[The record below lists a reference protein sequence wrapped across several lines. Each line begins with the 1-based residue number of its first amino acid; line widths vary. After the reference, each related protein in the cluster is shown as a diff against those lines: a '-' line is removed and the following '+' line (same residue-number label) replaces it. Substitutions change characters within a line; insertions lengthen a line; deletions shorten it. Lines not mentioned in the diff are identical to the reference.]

1 MAKDTILKVKF
12 HIFDVEWEDNYE
24 YEAIFFDLNEMKA
37 FIYDN
42 IAVGNNVIVLNK
54 EEVPMDIRTLLTK
67 FSNHFQKGRYI
78 KWQDLQ

>member
-42 IAVGNNVIVLNK
+42 IIVGNNVIVLSK
-54 EEVPMDIRTLLTK
+54 EEVPMDIRTLMTE
-67 FSNHFQKGRYI
+67 FSNHF
-78 KWQDLQ
+78 

>member
-1 MAKDTILKVKF
+1 MAKDTILNVKF

-42 IAVGNNVIVLNK
+42 IMVGNNVVIL
-54 EEVPMDIRTLLTK
+54 EQAEVPMDIRTLMTEY
-67 FSNHFQKGRYI
+67 SNHF
-78 KWQDLQ
+78 

>member
-42 IAVGNNVIVLNK
+42 IVVGNNVVVLSK
-54 EEVPMDIRTLLTK
+54 EEVPMDIRTLMTE
-67 FSNHFQKGRYI
+67 FSNHF
-78 KWQDLQ
+78 

>member
-1 MAKDTILKVKF
+1 MAKDTILNLKF

-42 IAVGNNVIVLNK
+42 IVVGNNVVVLNK
-54 EEVPMDIRTLLTK
+54 EEVPMDIRTLMTE
-67 FSNHFQKGRYI
+67 FSNHF
-78 KWQDLQ
+78 

>member
-24 YEAIFFDLNEMKA
+24 YEGIFFDLNEMKA

-54 EEVPMDIRTLLTK
+54 EEVPMDIRTLLTE
-67 FSNHFQKGRYI
+67 FSNHF
-78 KWQDLQ
+78 

>member
-54 EEVPMDIRTLLTK
+54 EEVPMDIRTLLTE
-67 FSNHFQKGRYI
+67 FSNHF
-78 KWQDLQ
+78 

>member
-24 YEAIFFDLNEMKA
+24 YEGIFFDLNEMKA

-54 EEVPMDIRTLLTK
+54 EKVPMDIRTLMTE
-67 FSNHFQKGRYI
+67 FSNHF
-78 KWQDLQ
+78 

>member
-42 IAVGNNVIVLNK
+42 IIVGNNVVIL
-54 EEVPMDIRTLLTK
+54 EQAEVPMDIRTLMTEY
-67 FSNHFQKGRYI
+67 SNHF
-78 KWQDLQ
+78 

>member
-42 IAVGNNVIVLNK
+42 IVVGNNVVVLNK
-54 EEVPMDIRTLLTK
+54 EEVPMDIRTLMTE
-67 FSNHFQKGRYI
+67 FSNHF
-78 KWQDLQ
+78 

>member
-42 IAVGNNVIVLNK
+42 IMVGNNVVIL
-54 EEVPMDIRTLLTK
+54 EQAEVPMDIRTLMTEY
-67 FSNHFQKGRYI
+67 SNHF
-78 KWQDLQ
+78 

>member
-67 FSNHFQKGRYI
+67 FSNHF
-78 KWQDLQ
+78 

>member
-42 IAVGNNVIVLNK
+42 IVVGNNVIVLSK
-54 EEVPMDIRTLLTK
+54 EEVPMDIRTLMTE
-67 FSNHFQKGRYI
+67 FSNHF
-78 KWQDLQ
+78 

>member
-12 HIFDVEWEDNYE
+12 HIHDVEWEDNYE

-42 IAVGNNVIVLNK
+42 IVVGNNVVVLSK
-54 EEVPMDIRTLLTK
+54 EKVPMDIRTLMTEY
-67 FSNHFQKGRYI
+67 SNHF
-78 KWQDLQ
+78 

>member
-24 YEAIFFDLNEMKA
+24 YESIFFDRNEMKA

-42 IAVGNNVIVLNK
+42 IVVGNNVIVLSK
-54 EEVPMDIRTLLTK
+54 EEVPMDIRTLMTEY
-67 FSNHFQKGRYI
+67 SNHF
-78 KWQDLQ
+78 